1 MTSKT
6 IFNMNTKLK
15 KAAMK
20 KAREEGWTLTAMLNQ
35 AVRDYVE
42 DRFEIEVLDQNSV
55 EVKRIKRQIR
65 NETFIPWEQVKREL
79 EDGRKRSRIKS
90 PTRNGSKT
98 ISSGTK
104 TAPIIAY
111 RFKK

>member
-1 MTSKT
+1 
-6 IFNMNTKLK
+6 MNTKLK

-42 DRFEIEVLDQNSV
+42 DRFEIEVLNQNSV

-65 NETFIPWEQVKREL
+65 NEKFIPWEQVKREL
-79 EDGRKRSRIKS
+79 EELRKRSGINS
-90 PTRNGSKT
+90 PTRNGNKT
-98 ISSGTK
+98 LSQSPK
-104 TAPIIAY
+104 TAPSITY
-111 RFKK
+111 RFKN